1 MSRVG
6 QNPLKWIGINKKPE
20 KITIVTIV
28 YIPDLSGFWKNS
40 LDTLKLFI
48 NSLHENTNQPFDL
61 MVLDNGSCDIVKEYL
76 LDCQN
81 NNKIQFLTFYKY
93 NLRKLGGMN
102 LLFNN
107 APGEIVSF
115 VDSDVY
121 FLEGWL
127 DATLEIL
134 KVFPLS
140 GMVSAIPTIDK
151 SIENYESTY
160 NGIKKEKDITIR
172 RSNNL
177 IPEEYVIAHQLS
189 LGKEK
194 TAYMSNINNRIDTK
208 IIRDNVTAYIC
219 AQDFQFTTTKDVIKK
234 VLPLEVRH
242 KKEYYDPIYSPVFES
257 KVNELGF
264 WRLSTEKYLIHHIGN
279 SLENLDDEL
288 ALLKQNINKNKLT
301 FYKKNAV
308 KKYSIFKRLILN
320 KYVRKVLKFFYS
332 KLYNLLYNN

>member
-1 MSRVG
+1 MPRIG
-6 QNPLKWIGINKKPE
+6 QNPLKWIGINKRPE

-28 YIPDLSGFWKNS
+28 YIPELAGFWENS
-40 LDTLKLFI
+40 LDVLKLFI
-48 NSLHENTNQPFDL
+48 NSLHENTTQPFDL
-61 MVLDNGSCDIVKEYL
+61 MVLDNGSCDEVKEYIL
-76 LDCQN
+76 ECQN
-81 NNKIQFLTFYKY
+81 NNKIQFLTFSEY

-102 LLFNN
+102 YLFNT
-107 APGEIVSF
+107 APGEIISF

-121 FLEGWL
+121 FLKGWL

-151 SIENYESTY
+151 SMENYESTF
-160 NGIKKEKDITIR
+160 NGIKKEKDIIKR
-172 RSNNL
+172 QSDNL

-194 TAYMSNINNRIDTK
+194 TAYMRNINNRIDTK
-208 IIRDNVTAYIC
+208 IIRDNVSAYIC
-219 AQDFQFTTTKDVIKK
+219 AQDFQFTTTRDVIKK
-234 VLPLEVRH
+234 VLPLDVRH
-242 KKEYYDPIYSPVFES
+242 KREYYDPIYSPVFES

-279 SLENLDDEL
+279 SFESLDDEL
-288 ALLKQNINKNKLT
+288 LLLKHNSNNNKITLN
-301 FYKKNAV
+301 KKNEG
-308 KKYSIFKRLILN
+308 KKYSIFKRILLN
-320 KYVRKVLKFFYS
+320 QYVRKVLKFFYS